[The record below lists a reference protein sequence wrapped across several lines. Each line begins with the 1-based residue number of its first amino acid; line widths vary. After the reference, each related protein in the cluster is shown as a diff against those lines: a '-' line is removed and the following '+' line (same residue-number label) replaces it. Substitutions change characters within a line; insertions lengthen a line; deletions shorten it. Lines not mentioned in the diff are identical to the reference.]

1 MSSASS
7 SSYSLTA
14 TVSVPTS
21 TSIGNVDLGQKK
33 GAPLPANW
41 VVLFVIG
48 AILVPFL
55 LILSGIACVSLRRS
69 IRGARVKKLKSS
81 IDGDDDVEGAGGEV
95 VPKAKTTGRAAS
107 ATGSPERKSSPGAQ
121 STAPSYAVIGEP
133 LRTGIELRRGS
144 LETVDIEAAGGVG
157 GGGGGGQE
165 RGKDSPPAY
174 RTTPAG
180 TPSGQAL

>member
-14 TVSVPTS
+14 TLSVPTGVS
-21 TSIGNVDLGQKK
+21 SGDDTLGQEEG
-33 GAPLPANW
+33 GALPANW

-48 AILVPFL
+48 AILIPFL

-69 IRGARVKKLKSS
+69 LRRARVKKLKSS
-81 IDGDDDVEGAGGEV
+81 IDGDDVEGGGGGSGSGSGDV
-95 VPKAKTTGRAAS
+95 VPGAKTSAHAS

-121 STAPSYAVIGEP
+121 STPPSYAVIGEP
-133 LRTGIELRRGS
+133 LRTGLELRRGS
-144 LETVDIEAAGGVG
+144 LETVDIA
-157 GGGGGGQE
+157 GGGQVE
-165 RGKDSPPAY
+165 RGTADSPPAY

-180 TPSGQAL
+180 TPSGRPL